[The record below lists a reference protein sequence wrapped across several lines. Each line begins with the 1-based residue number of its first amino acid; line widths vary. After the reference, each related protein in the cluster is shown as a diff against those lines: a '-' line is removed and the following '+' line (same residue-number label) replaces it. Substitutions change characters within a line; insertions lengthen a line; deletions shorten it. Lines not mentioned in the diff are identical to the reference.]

1 MEVPPR
7 HISSPGDVTNNSEE
21 AKIGI
26 VRTSAT
32 ETVSSEQVNVGSTN
46 NSEQAKIGFVKAS
59 ISKFDKSKTMDS
71 MMEPVLEL
79 GRIIIL
85 EKILQLPENQIQKL
99 VKEME
104 MAINANVTGIG
115 SRIKVLN
122 TEEVVNVVEILLYWD
137 LLDELRTL
145 GLIQQ
150 IEEKLTRYRNR
161 ILDKVL
167 QLSKI
172 QQRHLAI
179 EMKTAIPQV
188 LERIPANPNQPNL
201 FGI

>member
-1 MEVPPR
+1 MR
-7 HISSPGDVTNNSEE
+7 FWFRNAN
-21 AKIGI
+21 A
-26 VRTSAT
+26 
-32 ETVSSEQVNVGSTN
+32 
-46 NSEQAKIGFVKAS
+46 IGF
-59 ISKFDKSKTMDS
+59 
-71 MMEPVLEL
+71 
-79 GRIIIL
+79 
-85 EKILQLPENQIQKL
+85 
-99 VKEME
+99 
-104 MAINANVTGIG
+104 G
-115 SRIKVLN
+115 SRIEVLN
-122 TEEVVNVVEILLYWD
+122 TEEVFNVVEILLYWD

>member
-1 MEVPPR
+1 MSVEV
-7 HISSPGDVTNNSEE
+7 
-21 AKIGI
+21 
-26 VRTSAT
+26 SAT
-32 ETVSSEQVNVGSTN
+32 
-46 NSEQAKIGFVKAS
+46 EQAKIGFVKAS

-85 EKILQLPENQIQKL
+85 EKILQLPENQIQKF

-122 TEEVVNVVEILLYWD
+122 TEEVFNVVEILLYWD

-172 QQRHLAI
+172 KQCHLAI

-201 FGI
+201 FEI

>member
-1 MEVPPR
+1 
-7 HISSPGDVTNNSEE
+7 
-21 AKIGI
+21 
-26 VRTSAT
+26 
-32 ETVSSEQVNVGSTN
+32 
-46 NSEQAKIGFVKAS
+46 
-59 ISKFDKSKTMDS
+59 
-71 MMEPVLEL
+71 
-79 GRIIIL
+79 
-85 EKILQLPENQIQKL
+85 
-99 VKEME
+99 ME

-122 TEEVVNVVEILLYWD
+122 TEEVFNVVEILLYWD

-188 LERIPANPNQPNL
+188 LERIPANPSQPNL
-201 FGI
+201 LRI